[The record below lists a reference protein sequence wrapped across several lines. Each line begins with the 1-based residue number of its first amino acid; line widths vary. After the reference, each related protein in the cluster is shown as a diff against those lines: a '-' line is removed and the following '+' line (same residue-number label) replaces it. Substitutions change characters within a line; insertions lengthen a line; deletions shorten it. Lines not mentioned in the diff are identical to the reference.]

1 MQDHPAARLEQCVY
15 KAVAEVT
22 GHAPDDLSPD
32 QFLESDLGL
41 DSIKTVELMN
51 AIPPQLPDHLRDP
64 FNSLLA
70 AGTLFQ
76 LQTLGELV
84 SMIGTM
90 ESSEAAATAPE
101 AAAVR
106 PDDGLARISHST
118 PTADADPLAVA
129 HRLCAAPSG
138 CAQSPGQPSLAARSA
153 GRSLTGGSALP
164 PRPSRRLDVESAT
177 PSPPLGPCGAPQ
189 QRLDALATKGGEKSE
204 LTRKVREVVAGITG
218 HDPSELADDMFL
230 ESDLGLDSIKTV
242 ELMNALGTALPAE
255 LQDAFGAKLASG
267 ALFGIQTLG
276 ELEALI
282 RGSEPN
288 APVPAA
294 VESDDPCAAGA
305 VSDVSADKPQAAE
318 PAVRPVDILFS
329 QYPFLVSHWA
339 VCTCSLSSRVRLQGP
354 FDPEAARRAWNAL
367 LERHPMLRAR
377 FVIPPGCR
385 SLKEYRLEVLDGV
398 TAPTVLVTD
407 LRHLDAPDREAF
419 LNDETHRL
427 LDKEWLLDQWPAHQF
442 SAYRLANDLH
452 EVIFSNH
459 HVFSDG
465 LSNQLVMREFVTLY
479 GAAATGRPAPLPP
492 GTSLERYRETVECIN
507 AWRDPE
513 AEKTLEAFLRAQG
526 KDRFFWSPEKKG
538 LPKNP
543 RAANRT
549 HHFSAD
555 AATTAALLRSAG
567 KWRLPVNTLLVGAYL
582 RALRRFDPNL
592 KQVILNIPTSGRV
605 YPGTDAGHM
614 VGCFAQNLALT
625 LPMPG
630 EGEAF
635 ENYLPQVHASIESGI
650 AAGYDRAQTR
660 QAAVAAIDQLR
671 LQDGRVGEPLATL
684 IRSTVKSNLYLPYI
698 GQTHIE
704 EACGPLRVVEYHAAT
719 STNPGTLDVL
729 VEVFHGRFNMTAN
742 YDADYFAR
750 DLVASITEEF
760 VRQIG
765 AVAQAA
771 ERLAVPAPCAVA
783 KLDELTAARL
793 LRIAEEVMHRAV
805 GAEALDY
812 DLESELGL
820 DSLERIRI
828 VGRLQQQMGRVDT
841 RALLGCRRLRE
852 MAALLQGT
860 GAAHGSGTAAENTVA
875 PLAPLSIPQPA
886 AEELPPIPYLHVQA
900 QCRRSAEALAVQAE
914 HEELSYGRL
923 HAESNRLAHF
933 LRVRGVRPGIVVGL
947 LLTRSPNFATAV
959 MAVLKAGGAY
969 VPLDPAYPA
978 ARIEYIVGHARVDTI
993 LTEEAVLEAMG
1004 GAVTAALPARNFLL
1018 MDCDYAG
1025 LHRADSHSGGHRD
1038 WLGRA
1043 AWASYPEHDLECL
1056 NSPDDLMVVLYTSG
1070 STGTPKGVALAHRG
1084 YMNRLVW
1091 HQKLFQLQPGE
1102 RVAQRTSICF
1112 DISVW
1117 ELFWPLMYGGVVC
1130 PVGADV
1136 LRDPWRLADWI
1147 ETRRIAAMH
1156 FVPSLFGE
1164 FLMAIEDKPLRSEH
1178 LRWLI
1183 FSGEALP
1190 VAYVQRWFDR
1200 CGDRVGLANLYGP
1213 TEASI
1218 DVTAHLM
1225 HSRPGEG
1232 TLRIP
1237 IGPAMPE
1244 VYLLVLDENMR
1255 PVPEGGVGE
1264 LWIGGV
1270 QLAQGYL
1277 HDPERTRESFRDNPF
1292 SGIPSRWLYRTGDL
1306 VSRLPDG
1313 SYDFHGRIDSQI
1325 KIRGFR
1331 VELGEIETA
1340 LGALP
1345 GIREAAA
1352 LAVDTPDGHKRLVA
1366 WLVGREIPL
1375 KELRS
1380 ALAKQLPEYML
1391 PHEVRQADAL
1401 PKNHNG
1407 KLDRKVLKQWTETG
1421 NAPPG
1426 KAVPGAPEAKLP
1438 FADPTAGL
1446 PLGPAQLW
1454 ITHFFQ
1460 PPYQWAGYTRFR
1472 YLQPLDVDVFRE
1484 AIDVLAR
1491 RHPVLRSLFYQE
1503 HGEWRQTVALPEAEF
1518 SLDFYD
1524 GSHLTAEQRSA
1535 EIRRL
1540 VKEIT
1545 DELRIDRFPL
1555 WRVLVIKEHQNAYDL
1570 TIVGHHMISDLVSNS
1585 ILFRELWQIY
1595 GQLLVNQ
1602 TPELPALPP
1611 SYFDFVQW
1619 LAQPAQQEAQR
1630 RYAEYWR
1637 TRFPSREYAFQ
1648 VPVDHHLGANDEA
1661 SSASERFLLS
1671 HSDFHALNEARKHLQ
1686 GQLYHLLLAAAYRLM
1701 SEWTGQSWVV
1711 LSHRSHGRD
1720 LGNGLALYESVGNY
1734 AVNFPVAVDLVS
1746 GESWSELIGRIVRGF
1761 SEAPLNGVS
1770 FDVVGRQLPA
1780 HIYPDNNLTPVRV
1793 NYLGNRS
1800 LPKSNIF
1807 EFVDTDWDQRY
1818 SPPSQQRI
1826 SLIEIF
1832 LSMVEGE
1839 LHVEINYSQN
1849 FFKGETIKR
1858 LGQRYLEL
1866 LADLS
1871 ENANSPTGLRLAS
1884 LPAVMTGEPPALI
1897 PLKTPR
1903 LEEIPLSA
1911 RSGSWAGKVAL
1922 VTGASRGIGRAI
1934 ALKLAGQGV
1943 AVALSARD
1951 RAGLEAVAREIAGS
1965 GGTAVVIPADVRN
1978 LAEVQHLV
1986 SEVLRR
1992 FGHLDV
1998 LVNNAGIT
2006 GMSALATS
2014 SPDEWKRIVEV
2025 NLFGVYHLCRSVAPH
2040 MIERRRGKIVNLGSD
2055 SSHIGYPLFSAYA
2068 ASKHAVLG
2076 LTKSLSE
2083 ELKPHNVQVNAVC
2096 PAFVDTDMTP
2106 PGYRARSIPVDAVAD
2121 AVAFLASSE
2130 ADWITGQHLCVYGR
2144 QDMYWFGSEK
2154 MAALETIS
2162 GARKPDNLTTERRH
2176 A

>member
-1 MQDHPAARLEQCVY
+1 MQDHPAARLEKCVY

-22 GHAPDDLSPD
+22 GHALDELSPD
-32 QFLESDLGL
+32 LFLESDLGL

-51 AIPPQLPDHLRDP
+51 AIPPQLPDHLREAFDAQ
-64 FNSLLA
+64 LG

-84 SMIGTM
+84 AIIAAMGSG
-90 ESSEAAATAPE
+90 EAPLPAAE
-101 AAAVR
+101 
-106 PDDGLARISHST
+106 
-118 PTADADPLAVA
+118 ADPLAAA
-129 HRLCAAPSG
+129 HRTPVLDV
-138 CAQSPGQPSLAARSA
+138 A
-153 GRSLTGGSALP
+153 GRQAFADEPAGSSAS
-164 PRPSRRLDVESAT
+164 SRRS
-177 PSPPLGPCGAPQ
+177 
-189 QRLDALATKGGEKSE
+189 DAGEKSG
-204 LTRKVREVVAGITG
+204 LARNIRETVAGITG
-218 HDPSELADDMFL
+218 HDPSELTADMFL

-242 ELMNALGTALPAE
+242 ELMNALASALPAE
-255 LQDAFGAKLASG
+255 LQDDFGAKLASG
-267 ALFGIQTLG
+267 ALFNIQTLG

-282 RGSEPN
+282 RGEEPG
-288 APVPAA
+288 APAPAA
-294 VESDDPCAAGA
+294 LECASPCAK
-305 VSDVSADKPQAAE
+305 SAAPALPADQP
-318 PAVRPVDILFS
+318 PAVEPVARPMDILFS

-339 VCTCSLSSRVRLQGP
+339 VCTCSLSSRIRLQGP
-354 FDPEAARRAWNAL
+354 FDAELARRAWNAL

-377 FVIPPGCR
+377 FVIPPGCQ

-398 TAPTVLVTD
+398 TAPAVDVTD
-407 LRHLDAPDREAF
+407 LRHLDAPARDAF

-427 LDKEWLLDQWPAHQF
+427 LDKEWHLDQWPVHQF
-442 SAYRLANDLH
+442 AAYRLADDLH
-452 EVIFSNH
+452 EVVFSNH

-465 LSNQLVMREFVTLY
+465 LGNQLVMREFVTLY
-479 GAAATGRPAPLPP
+479 AAAATGRPAPLPP
-492 GTSLERYRETVECIN
+492 STALERYRETVQRIN
-507 AWRDPE
+507 GWQDPE
-513 AEKTLEAFLRAQG
+513 AEKALEAFLRAQG

-538 LPKNP
+538 LPKNT

-549 HHFSAD
+549 HHFCAD
-555 AATTAALLRSAG
+555 PETTAALLRSAG
-567 KWRLPVNTLLVGAYL
+567 KWRLPVNTLLAAAYL
-582 RALRRFDPNL
+582 RALGSLDPAL
-592 KQVILNIPTSGRV
+592 TQVILNIPTSGRV

-625 LPMPG
+625 LTLPG
-630 EGEAF
+630 EHEAL
-635 ENYLPQVHASIESGI
+635 ENYLPQLHERIESAI

-660 QAAVAAIDQLR
+660 QAAVAVVDQLR

-684 IRSTVKSNLYLPYI
+684 IRSTIKSNLYLPYI
-698 GQTHIE
+698 GQTRIE
-704 EACGPLRVVEYHAAT
+704 ESYGPLRVVEYHAAT

-742 YDADYFAR
+742 YDADYFTPA
-750 DLVASITEEF
+750 LVAAIAEEF
-760 VRQIG
+760 VRRIG
-765 AVAQAA
+765 DVARAG
-771 ERLAVPAPCAVA
+771 ERLSAPPPAPLAAV
-783 KLDELTAARL
+783 DESLAARL
-793 LRIAEEVMHRAV
+793 LRVTGEVAHRAV
-805 GAEALDY
+805 GPEALDY

-828 VGRLQQQMGRVDT
+828 VGRLQQQMGPVDT

-852 MAALLQGT
+852 MATLLQG
-860 GAAHGSGTAAENTVA
+860 AAGKTEAGETNAMARPVPPPTLRPMN
-875 PLAPLSIPQPA
+875 
-886 AEELPPIPYLHVQA
+886 EELPPIPYLHVQA
-900 QCRRSAEALAVQAE
+900 QCRRTPEALAVQAE

-923 HAESNRLAHF
+923 HTESNRLAHF
-933 LRVRGVRPGIVVGL
+933 LRARGVRPGIVVGL
-947 LLTRSPNFATAV
+947 LLTRSSNFATAV
-959 MAVLKAGGAY
+959 MGVLKAGGAY
-969 VPLDPAYPA
+969 VPIDPAYPP
-978 ARIEYIVGHARVDTI
+978 ARIEYIVAHARIDTI
-993 LTEEAVLEAMG
+993 LTEESVLETMG
-1004 GAVTAALPARNFLL
+1004 GAVTAALPARTFLL

-1025 LHRADSHSGGHRD
+1025 LHRADSRCGDHRD

-1043 AWASYPEHDLECL
+1043 VWASYPEHEPECL
-1056 NSPDDLMVVLYTSG
+1056 NGPDDLMVVLYTSG

-1091 HQKLFQLQPGE
+1091 HQKLFQLEPGE

-1164 FLMAIEDKPLRSEH
+1164 FLIAMDNKSPRCEH

-1190 VAYVQRWFDR
+1190 VAHVQRWFDR
-1200 CGDRVGLANLYGP
+1200 CGERVGLANLYGP

-1218 DVTAHLM
+1218 DVTAHLIR
-1225 HSRPGEG
+1225 SRPPEG

-1237 IGPAMPE
+1237 IGPAMPG
-1244 VYLLVLDENMR
+1244 VYLRILDESMK
-1255 PVPEGGVGE
+1255 PAPEGAVGE
-1264 LWIGGV
+1264 LWIGGT

-1277 HDPERTRESFRDNPF
+1277 HDPERTRESFRINPF
-1292 SGIPSRWLYRTGDL
+1292 SDIPGRWLYRTGDL
-1306 VSRLPDG
+1306 VQRLPNG
-1313 SYDFHGRIDSQI
+1313 SYDFHGRVDGQI

-1331 VELGEIETA
+1331 VELGEIEAA
-1340 LGALP
+1340 LGVLP

-1352 LAVDTPDGHKRLVA
+1352 LAIDTPNGHKRLVA
-1366 WLVGREIPL
+1366 WLVGREFPL
-1375 KELRS
+1375 KDLRA

-1407 KLDRKVLKQWTETG
+1407 KLDRKSLKEWTETG
-1421 NAPPG
+1421 KAPPL
-1426 KAVPGAPEAKLP
+1426 KAVSGTPEIQLP
-1438 FADPTAGL
+1438 SADPSAGL
-1446 PLGPAQLW
+1446 PLGPAQSW
-1454 ITHFFQ
+1454 ITRFFQ

-1472 YLQPLDVDVFRE
+1472 YLQPLDVDVFRK
-1484 AIDVLAR
+1484 AIDALAR

-1503 HGEWRQTVALPEAEF
+1503 HGEWRQTVAPPESEF

-1524 GSHLTAEQRSA
+1524 GAHLTAEQRSV

-1540 VKEIT
+1540 VREIT

-1555 WRVLVIKEHQNAYDL
+1555 WRVLVIKERDDAHDL

-1595 GQLLVNQ
+1595 GQLLVDRA
-1602 TPELPALPP
+1602 PELAPPPP

-1619 LAQPAQQEAQR
+1619 LAQPEQQEAQR
-1630 RYAEYWR
+1630 RYADYWR
-1637 TRFPSREYAFQ
+1637 ACFPSREYAFR
-1648 VPVDHHLGANDEA
+1648 VPLDHHLGANDEA
-1661 SSASERFLLS
+1661 SSASERFVLG
-1671 HSDFHALNEARKHLQ
+1671 HSGFHALNEARKHLQ

-1701 SEWTGQSWVV
+1701 AEWSGQSRVV

-1720 LGNGLALYESVGNY
+1720 PGNGLTLYDSVGNY
-1734 AVNFPVAVDLVS
+1734 AVNFPLAVELDT
-1746 GESWSELIGRIVRGF
+1746 GESWRELIGRIARGLA
-1761 SEAPLNGVS
+1761 EAPLNGIS

-1780 HIYPDNNLTPVRV
+1780 HIYPDNNLTPVRI

-1807 EFVDTDWDQRY
+1807 EFIDTDWDQRY

-1839 LHVEINYSQN
+1839 LRVELNYSRN
-1849 FFKGETIKR
+1849 FFKAETIER
-1858 LGQRYLEL
+1858 LGRRYLEL
-1866 LADLS
+1866 LNELS
-1871 ENANSPTGLRLAS
+1871 ATPNSPTALRLVS
-1884 LPAVMTGEPPALI
+1884 PPAVPASEAPALI

-1903 LEEIPLSA
+1903 LQEIPLSA
-1911 RSGSWAGKVAL
+1911 RSAGRAVKAAL

-1934 ALKLAGQGV
+1934 ARKLAGQGI

-1951 RAGLEAVAREIAGS
+1951 PAGLEAVAREIADS
-1965 GGTAVVIPADVRN
+1965 GGTALVVPADVRK
-1978 LAEVQHLV
+1978 LDEVQHLV
-1986 SEVLRR
+1986 GKVLCR
-1992 FGHLDV
+1992 FGRLDV

-2006 GMSALATS
+2006 GMSALASS
-2014 SPDEWKRIVEV
+2014 SPEEWKRIVEV
-2025 NLFGVYHLCRSVAPH
+2025 NLFGAYHLCRSVVPH
-2040 MIERRRGKIVNLGSD
+2040 MIERRSGKIVNLGSD

-2083 ELKPHNVQVNAVC
+2083 ELKPHDVQVNAVC

-2121 AVAFLASSE
+2121 AVAFLASAE
-2130 ADWITGQHLCVYGR
+2130 ADWITGQHLCIYGR

-2154 MAALETIS
+2154 MAAVETRS
-2162 GARKPDNLTTERRH
+2162 GVRQSEGASTERRH